1 MRISHLFLAATLS
14 GVLGSFTL
22 GAQAADDAI
31 RIKSVVQIE
40 IEVAAKGG
48 KKTLKRI
55 PVENAV
61 PGTEVIYTTT
71 FENMIDKAVGNIVI
85 NNSIPNNTEYKAGSA
100 YGKNCEILFS
110 ADGGKNFA
118 SAETLKITEANGKE
132 RAALPKEYTDMRW
145 IYKGLL
151 AAGKTG
157 EVGFRTVI
165 K

>member
-1 MRISHLFLAATLS
+1 MRIFHLVLAATLCVAS
-14 GVLGSFTL
+14 ASFSL

-31 RIKSVVQIE
+31 AIKNIAQIE
-40 IEVAAKGG
+40 IEVAGKDG

-71 FENMIDKAVGNIVI
+71 FENIIDKAVGNIVI
-85 NNSIPNNTEYKAGSA
+85 NNSIPNNTEYKTGSA
-100 YGKNCEILFS
+100 YGKNCEIVFS
-110 ADGGKNFA
+110 ADGGKSFA
-118 SAETLKITEANGKE
+118 SAETLKIIDANGKE
-132 RAALPKEYTDMRW
+132 RTALPQEYTDIRW

-157 EVGFRTVI
+157 EVGFRTII